1 LTTVQGPGP
10 HEVSDRG
17 FDLIVRSGTVIDG
30 TGAPGGRADIG
41 ISDGV
46 IRVIGDLRQV
56 GAADEINAEGLI
68 VTPGLVDVH
77 SHSDLTLL
85 ADGRAHS
92 ALTQGV
98 TTELVGNCGH
108 GCTPLR
114 DKPEFAANI
123 FGYNPSIRLDWT
135 STAEYL
141 ARIEDGR
148 PAVNVGT
155 LVPLGNLRLATMEDP
170 ESVASPEQ
178 RRNMLSL
185 LEEAL
190 DEGALGFSSGLQ
202 YPDSVATLPEEL
214 ADLTAV
220 AASRN
225 GLYSACVRYTDSRAV
240 EGITEPIRTAGASGV
255 RAQISHAMPMPGS
268 PPGMTD
274 RTFELVEQ
282 GRSSGVDVAFDMHTR
297 PWGEVNLSAMLPLWA
312 LAGGSREVER
322 RLGSASDRAK
332 IKGYPSYIRRFLD
345 NPGPG
350 QMTVVLT
357 SDTSLVGKTLTELT
371 PGGGDPLDTI
381 MDILRN
387 EGNDIHRPLVLI
399 NMYPEDD
406 LARFYQHPL
415 CAVMSDSTTLC
426 LDGPLA
432 SAVFYGAFTW
442 ASWFLRRVVRERQDL
457 ALPEAIRRVTS
468 LPAERI
474 GLKDRGT
481 LREGARADIAMFN
494 FGAVSEQGT
503 LESPNRIAD
512 GTVNV
517 LVNGVPALRDGALT
531 GERPGHV
538 MRSGV

>member
-1 LTTVQGPGP
+1 MTTVRGPGL
-10 HEVSDRG
+10 HGVSDRG

-170 ESVASPEQ
+170 ESVASAEQ
-178 RRNMLSL
+178 RQNMLSL

-202 YPDSVATLPEEL
+202 YPDSVATLREEL

-220 AASRN
+220 AASHG

-240 EGITEPIRTAGASGV
+240 EGIAEPIRTAGASGV

-474 GLKDRGT
+474 GIKDRGT

>member
-1 LTTVQGPGP
+1 
-10 HEVSDRG
+10 
-17 FDLIVRSGTVIDG
+17 
-30 TGAPGGRADIG
+30 
-41 ISDGV
+41 
-46 IRVIGDLRQV
+46 
-56 GAADEINAEGLI
+56 
-68 VTPGLVDVH
+68 
-77 SHSDLTLL
+77 
-85 ADGRAHS
+85 
-92 ALTQGV
+92 
-98 TTELVGNCGH
+98 
-108 GCTPLR
+108 
-114 DKPEFAANI
+114 
-123 FGYNPSIRLDWT
+123 
-135 STAEYL
+135 
-141 ARIEDGR
+141 
-148 PAVNVGT
+148 
-155 LVPLGNLRLATMEDP
+155 MEDP

-220 AASRN
+220 AASHG

-240 EGITEPIRTAGASGV
+240 EGIAEPIRTAGASGV